1 MIRRFFVVALIV
13 VFDQISKLWAVK
25 TLLGKTSITV
35 FEGFDFM
42 LVYNKGA
49 AFSFLSDAGG
59 WQNGFFISL
68 SVLISLYLITQIL
81 KFTISERQTMIAF
94 VFILG
99 GAIGNLID
107 RIRLGYV
114 VDFID
119 WYVKYWHWPTFNIA
133 DSAICIG
140 VALMITELLGW
151 GWLNKRPDSQQD
163 V

>member
-1 MIRRFFVVALIV
+1 MINRFLPVFIIV
-13 VFDQISKLWAVK
+13 VCDQLSKLWAVK
-25 TLLGKTSITV
+25 ALLGNPSITV
-35 FEGFDFM
+35 FTGFDFS
-42 LVYNKGA
+42 LAYNKGA
-49 AFSFLSDAGG
+49 AFSFLSNAGG
-59 WQNGFFISL
+59 WQNAFFIGLTLLVSA
-68 SVLISLYLITQIL
+68 YLVYQII

-119 WYVKYWHWPTFNIA
+119 WYIKHWHWPTFNIA

-140 VALMITELLGW
+140 VALMIAELFGW
-151 GWLNKRPDSQQD
+151 SWLNKVSSQQQD
-163 V
+163 G